1 VNSKV
6 KKCNYILYQIFLSF
20 GDIKQVCWLS
30 SKERA
35 VKAMLFNYEVVV
47 NQLEH
52 DFVAGSRADDANKDK
67 GYHTVIKVLFSTSI
81 FSKNCVQYL
90 PVPCFFELRKV
101 DDCSFNVIIHFND

>member
-1 VNSKV
+1 M
-6 KKCNYILYQIFLSF
+6 
-20 GDIKQVCWLS
+20 S

-67 GYHTVIKVLFSTSI
+67 GYHTVITSVI
-81 FSKNCVQYL
+81 PCTDFYYSKSFVFNIN
-90 PVPCFFELRKV
+90 FF
-101 DDCSFNVIIHFND
+101 